1 MGVEVSLWEW
11 GKGDKSGNGLLRLS
25 TIALTL
31 PWSCLCSSVF
41 HKHCPRACS
50 LNRSQGSL
58 ENTAYYIFLKFNRWN
73 ISEKS
78 SHRTTCL
85 SLLID
90 QFSMLLDQGTFF
102 FFPYCNREHVGD
114 ILFCRPLLL
123 KCGSKTSGIGM
134 QNLRLHRE
142 LRLHRV
148 RTCILTGFLD
158 YSYAH

>member
-1 MGVEVSLWEW
+1 MGVEVSLEEW

-25 TIALTL
+25 TTALTL

-102 FFPYCNREHVGD
+102 SPIVIENMLGTYYSVGPCYWSVVQRPVA
-114 ILFCRPLLL
+114 LACRIS
-123 KCGSKTSGIGM
+123 GSSENSGST
-134 QNLRLHRE
+134 E
-142 LRLHRV
+142 SEPA
-148 RTCILTGFLD
+148 F
-158 YSYAH
+158 